1 MWVCV
6 DVWHK
11 AGNQMGP
18 IAKPCKWARPRRCH
32 CVGSQSLEPPQNPGR
47 FTDLFGSINLPIRIP
62 HTLNVRYQF
71 HILFSSVVLQVWH
84 SNRFGAVCAQAKE
97 GPVFIE
103 KDGRIDSVILS
114 MKQYELLKAPHDK
127 PSLDAR
133 QTQFELTHKAWL
145 AEQNQRFETHGV
157 WCDDLRTW

>member
-1 MWVCV
+1 MQFT
-6 DVWHK
+6 
-11 AGNQMGP
+11 ATE
-18 IAKPCKWARPRRCH
+18 AK
-32 CVGSQSLEPPQNPGR
+32 
-47 FTDLFGSINLPIRIP
+47 
-62 HTLNVRYQF
+62 
-71 HILFSSVVLQVWH
+71 
-84 SNRFGAVCAQAKE
+84 NRFGAICAQAKE

-114 MKQYELLKAPHDK
+114 MNLYELLKASHDK

>member
-1 MWVCV
+1 MQFT
-6 DVWHK
+6 
-11 AGNQMGP
+11 ATE
-18 IAKPCKWARPRRCH
+18 AK
-32 CVGSQSLEPPQNPGR
+32 
-47 FTDLFGSINLPIRIP
+47 
-62 HTLNVRYQF
+62 
-71 HILFSSVVLQVWH
+71 
-84 SNRFGAVCAQAKE
+84 NRFGAICAQAKE

-114 MKQYELLKAPHDK
+114 MKQYELLKPSYDK

-157 WCDDLRTW
+157 WSDDLRVW